1 MNYSGFGVQRYFS
14 DDSTI
19 KYPEILI
26 YSRTVVEKNG
36 FVSTGVLT
44 YTEGDIMEI
53 EIAQHE
59 FFSLGESVKVTI
71 YTAVKMFVFHTTIVA
86 KGLDGIIVITPPD
99 IRAKFGEKR
108 AYPRVPLNETGRI
121 LAVNTTAIV
130 PKLPSECIISN
141 ISNGGVGLL
150 ISNSNLLPVNSNM
163 QLQFNINVNVT
174 CSVQI
179 VRSEEKEEGCAYGAK
194 FVDLPDPITQAL
206 RSFILLKQLNEY
218 YENKKKEKSDL

>member
-19 KYPEILI
+19 KYPDILI

-71 YTAVKMFVFHTTIVA
+71 YTAVKMFVFFTTIVA
-86 KGLDGIIVITPPD
+86 KGMDGIIVITPPD

-108 AYPRVPLNETGRI
+108 AYPRIPLNEAGQI
-121 LAVNTTAIV
+121 LSVDTDVRLNAV
-130 PKLPSECIISN
+130 PSECIINN
-141 ISNGGVGLL
+141 ISNGGVGIL
-150 ISNSNLLPVNSNM
+150 IPGAKPLPVRSNV
-163 QLQFNINVNVT
+163 QLQFNISVSVK
-174 CSVQI
+174 CVVQI
-179 VRSEEKEEGCAYGAK
+179 VRCEEQQEIMSYGAK
-194 FVDLPDPITQAL
+194 FVDLPDANANAL
-206 RSFILLKQLNEY
+206 RSFILLKQLNVY
-218 YENKKKEKSDL
+218 YENKKKERKD